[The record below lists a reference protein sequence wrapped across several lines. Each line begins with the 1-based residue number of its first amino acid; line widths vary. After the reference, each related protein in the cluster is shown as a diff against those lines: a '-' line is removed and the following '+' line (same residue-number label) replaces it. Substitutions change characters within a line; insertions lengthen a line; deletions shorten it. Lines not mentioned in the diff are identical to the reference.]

1 MNTERT
7 IGNLLL
13 LALMVLS
20 FLFFH
25 FMLDG
30 SGARAFE
37 AGILLL
43 VFLLFYF
50 LGKSIGYSYANAES
64 GRNPSLVRFLIIAAA
79 LLPPLLLASLYMS
92 VHFDARVLLAA
103 SLVLGIGYDY
113 RGFMDKALEN
123 QLYRELALGH
133 DRLAV
138 WMGLY
143 AVLAIALLA
152 FFPLLLSSE

>member
-7 IGNLLL
+7 FGNLLL

-64 GRNPSLVRFLIIAAA
+64 GRNPTPVRFLIIAAA
-79 LLPPLLLASLYMS
+79 LLPPLLLASLYIECPLRCQGP
-92 VHFDARVLLAA
+92 ARGK
-103 SLVLGIGYDY
+103 SCLGY
-113 RGFMDKALEN
+113 R
-123 QLYRELALGH
+123 
-133 DRLAV
+133 
-138 WMGLY
+138 
-143 AVLAIALLA
+143 I
-152 FFPLLLSSE
+152 